1 MVPDHGRCRF
11 DTGSLMKLQL
21 LAGQPSRTLKHA
33 AAALYMCCMYLL
45 KLSYGMGA
53 VFWPFLRYF
62 FIYFYHILPWFA
74 HICTRIYTHI
84 YNIQIYNAYIDVQP
98 ESATADIYPF
108 ARVP

>member
-53 VFWPFLRYF
+53 VFGPFL
-62 FIYFYHILPWFA
+62 A
-74 HICTRIYTHI
+74 HRCLLTDLRRLSTH
-84 YNIQIYNAYIDVQP
+84 
-98 ESATADIYPF
+98 
-108 ARVP
+108 ARPSTHRGVR

>member
-62 FIYFYHILPWFA
+62 LYIFTIFYHGL
-74 HICTRIYTHI
+74 RIFVPEYIRI
-84 YNIQIYNAYIDVQP
+84 YNI
-98 ESATADIYPF
+98 
-108 ARVP
+108 

>member
-53 VFWPFLRYF
+53 VFWPFLHYF
-62 FIYFYHILPWFA
+62 
-74 HICTRIYTHI
+74 
-84 YNIQIYNAYIDVQP
+84 
-98 ESATADIYPF
+98 
-108 ARVP
+108 